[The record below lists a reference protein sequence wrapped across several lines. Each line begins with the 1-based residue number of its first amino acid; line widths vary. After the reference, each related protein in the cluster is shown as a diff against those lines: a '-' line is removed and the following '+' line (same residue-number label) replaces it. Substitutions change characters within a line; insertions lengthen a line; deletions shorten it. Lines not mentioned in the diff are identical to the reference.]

1 MLIPI
6 FFRTFAPENTKFVF
20 MKKFLLL
27 FAAGFFFFSCANNES
42 SSTEASSTTS
52 EVTSAPEET
61 EPIGKLV
68 PEEDN
73 RPPIVLEGEG
83 YQLELPAFAED
94 VQCEPIS
101 DEQEEELRSQGYE
114 FVVKPLNVTR
124 NGENHVQLGQPATV
138 CFAIPE
144 DYPVDKYDE
153 LVGVLITDDG
163 PEYKIPDYYALREG
177 YIKFQTSHFT
187 IASAEQKQY
196 ELREKFIEEVAVY
209 GWGRNMS
216 NKDMEPTM
224 RAQINKFAED
234 FCLGENDLVGIAM
247 REVFGEKDFVKI
259 GLDIVNAYDMENAS
273 LEQRMAVASETMIK
287 LAKGKVLSYFIKKL
301 KTDET
306 KKVKVLDE
314 IKSEKKGEFVYKTE
328 LVNIDSRRNKVIGVL
343 EEHFS
348 MENAEKVG
356 TVMGDNP
363 TFEQCYIYA
372 CEYIG
377 NFAKEKTKEA
387 LIEMIPYLG
396 YLKQMATAVEIWKKF
411 WAATQMQ
418 DLYKTYEKKA
428 NAKGALLNSDEWDWL
443 TMYISAPKF
452 LHGMTD
458 MQMKDYIEQR
468 YIEQKEIEE
477 RKDALR
483 KYIALIEE
491 TVDMNSPCFEQKHFD
506 YVQRLTVINN
516 LIDRF
521 YDELVEDDGYLIYVD
536 NGYRQAVHSPFEIDR
551 QLCYVVDE
559 YLKCY
564 PDREKFYAWLKKN
577 GYHFGQL
584 EKEYERLDKVLWKDE
599 KVKPQD
605 DPDVHIVIQES
616 LGASGHAKYAG
627 YTICLGTKGKPYT
640 EWHRDIPNADWVRD
654 EGWSTEFPDSDED
667 MKLSEYKAIGMPNQ
681 VLFYTSE
688 EDFFNGVDPVETFAF
703 QVDTT
708 GYKTTVELNGGKDYI
723 IELVLDTKPHVG
735 GGTRINCRS
744 DGTVDGR
751 FGFTPGVPRDAMY
764 DAFKDA
770 LSKVHLHLNS
780 KGDGFSFTT
789 SGDGTH
795 TDYGSTDE
803 ETAHIDLTVSG
814 NVDFVNKTGT
824 CSMSA
829 TVKGVTSYGTKS
841 TALFKNF
848 TGEIEVDASGY
859 YSIACRTT
867 GNVHI
872 TGVDKDGKQ
881 IVTKPDSN
889 PVIHDV
895 EGEITIVFSEVQD

>member
-1 MLIPI
+1 MRKVVPI
-6 FFRTFAPENTKFVF
+6 FLVLIAVIFY
-20 MKKFLLL
+20 
-27 FAAGFFFFSCANNES
+27 GCSGGS
-42 SSTEASSTTS
+42 SSQEAVSQ
-52 EVTSAPEET
+52 EEAQ
-61 EPIGKLV
+61 EGKLI
-68 PEEDN
+68 PEEDS
-73 RPPIVLEGEG
+73 RPPIVLKGEG
-83 YQLELPAFAED
+83 YQLELPANAGD
-94 VQCEPIS
+94 VQCEPVS
-101 DEQEEELRSQGYE
+101 EVREFDLMWQGHDLI
-114 FVVKPLNVTR
+114 VKPISVTR
-124 NGENHVQLGQPATV
+124 NGDNHVQLGQPATV
-138 CFAIPE
+138 RFAIPE
-144 DYPVDKYDE
+144 DVPEDQYDE
-153 LVGVLITDDG
+153 LVGMLFTDHG
-163 PEYKIPDYYALREG
+163 TEYKIPDYYALREG
-177 YIKFQTSHFT
+177 FVQFETSHFCDL
-187 IASAEQKQY
+187 AAGRQRDS
-196 ELREKFIEEVAVY
+196 LRELFIEKVAVN

-216 NKDMEPTM
+216 NKDMEPTL

-234 FCLGENDLVGIAM
+234 HYLGENDLAGIAM

-259 GLDIVNAYDMENAS
+259 GLDIVNAYDMENAG
-273 LEQRMAVASETMIK
+273 LEERMAVASETMIK

-306 KKVKVLDE
+306 QKVKVLDE

-343 EEHFS
+343 EDHFS

-377 NFAKEKTKEA
+377 NFAKEKSKDA

-396 YLKQMATAVEIWKKF
+396 YLKKMATAVEIWKKF

-428 NAKGALLNSDEWDWL
+428 NEKGALLDDDEWNEITL
-443 TMYISAPKF
+443 YISAPKF

-468 YIEQKEIEE
+468 YIKKKEIEE
-477 RKDALR
+477 RKVALR
-483 KYIALIEE
+483 RYIGLIEE
-491 TVDMNSPCFEQKHFD
+491 NVDLKSECFEKKHFD
-506 YVQRLTVINN
+506 YVQRLTVVNN

-521 YDELVEDDGYLIYVD
+521 YDELVGDDGYLTYVD
-536 NGYRQAVHSPFEIDR
+536 NGYKQALCSPFEIDR

-584 EKEYERLDKVLWKDE
+584 EDEYNRLDKLLWKDE

-616 LGASGHAKYAG
+616 LGASGRAKYAG

-640 EWHRDIPNADWVRD
+640 EWHRAIPNADWVRD
-654 EGWSTEFPDSDED
+654 EGWSTEFPEADED

-723 IELVLDTKPHVG
+723 IELILDTKPHIG
-735 GGTRINCRS
+735 GGTGISCRS

-751 FGFTPGVPRDAMY
+751 YGFTPGVPRDAMSK
-764 DAFKDA
+764 AFKDA

-795 TDYGSTDE
+795 TVYGYYGSTDE

-829 TVKGVTSYGTKS
+829 TVKGVTSHGTKS

-867 GNVHI
+867 GKVHI
-872 TGVDKDGKQ
+872 TGMDKDGKQ

-889 PVIHDV
+889 PIIHDV